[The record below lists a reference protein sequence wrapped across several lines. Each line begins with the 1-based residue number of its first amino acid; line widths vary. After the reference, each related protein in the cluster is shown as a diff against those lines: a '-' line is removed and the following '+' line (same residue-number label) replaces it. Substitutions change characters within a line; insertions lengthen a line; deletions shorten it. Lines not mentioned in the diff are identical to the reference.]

1 MPQPAPLLFI
11 IDPCCPGR
19 PWQIMCLGKRHVRPR
34 ESHSALALARNSGGR
49 IPASQA
55 ALGRAVGSPVYAHAK
70 IQCNFWNICEL
81 VNFSSPVCQ
90 NQATSG
96 YKWQYQGQSVSK
108 SLSPQCL
115 RETDNVC
122 SSDFSVG
129 IPRTDPKEEDGVR

>member
-49 IPASQA
+49 IPASQQPWEEQS
-55 ALGRAVGSPVYAHAK
+55 ALLCMPMQKSSAISGTFV
-70 IQCNFWNICEL
+70 IL

-108 SLSPQCL
+108 SLSSQCL

-122 SSDFSVG
+122 SSGFSVG

>member
-70 IQCNFWNICEL
+70 IQCNFWNICDTGKFLLTCVPEP
-81 VNFSSPVCQ
+81 S
-90 NQATSG
+90 
-96 YKWQYQGQSVSK
+96 YQWLQMAISRSKCFQVSLLTMSK
-108 SLSPQCL
+108 RNRQCL
-115 RETDNVC
+115 LFWLLC
-122 SSDFSVG
+122 WYS
-129 IPRTDPKEEDGVR
+129 PY